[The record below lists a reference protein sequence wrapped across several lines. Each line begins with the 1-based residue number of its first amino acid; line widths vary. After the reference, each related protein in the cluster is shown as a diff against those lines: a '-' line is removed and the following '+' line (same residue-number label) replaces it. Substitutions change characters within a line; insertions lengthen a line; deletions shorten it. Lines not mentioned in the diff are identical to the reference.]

1 MWNKKENKGF
11 TLIELIIAMAVAAIL
26 IAAVGY
32 FLLVGSK
39 AYESAKYEVDLQAE
53 AQILMNQIK
62 DSVLECNAIDNYDS
76 TQNGFTLYYITENPS
91 AVTES
96 EKKMITRKE
105 SFWLDTSEKKLY
117 YKKQTRATATEP
129 VLTGVADYSGF
140 TGTDKQQY
148 FMGQYVASMDVTLT
162 GSVASISLRLEDGD
176 RSYELA
182 DSVKLRNRVVGK
194 P

>member
-1 MWNKKENKGF
+1 MWNKKDNKGF

-62 DSVLECNAIDNYDS
+62 DCVLECNALDNYDS
-76 TQNGFTLYYITENPS
+76 IQNGFTLYYITENPS
-91 AVTES
+91 AATES

-105 SFWLDTSEKKLY
+105 TFWLDISEKKLY
-117 YKKQTRATATEP
+117 YKKETRDSVTEP
-129 VLTGVADYSGF
+129 VLTGTADYSGF
-140 TGTDKQQY
+140 AGTDKQQY
-148 FMGQYVASMDVTLT
+148 FMGQYVAALNVTMADN
-162 GSVASISLRLEDGD
+162 VANVSLRLEDGD
-176 RSYELA
+176 RSYELK
-182 DSVKLRNRVVGK
+182 DSIKIRNRVLEK